1 MTGFLKSWQHNSSKG
16 STDTHTNPVS
26 DTTKTKA
33 NFDATKQA
41 SMTFFICLV
50 KPVITPATNVT
61 SSHDIFDENL
71 KSDQNLTS
79 QNRLN
84 GAVAADD
91 LKHYSSKHSVDA
103 KYLSVD
109 QM

>member
-1 MTGFLKSWQHNSSKG
+1 MTGFLKSWQHNSSKANE
-16 STDTHTNPVS
+16 STDTPRNPAS
-26 DTTKTKA
+26 NTAKTKG
-33 NFDATKQA
+33 NFDATKQF

-50 KPVITPATNVT
+50 KPVITPATNVA
-61 SSHDIFDENL
+61 SRYDVFGGNL
-71 KSDQNLTS
+71 MPDCRHKA
-79 QNRLN
+79 
-84 GAVAADD
+84 GED